1 MPLNVNVNTVQE
13 QTGAQVV
20 TRSPTD
26 IMVENEYNRINKKKQ
41 SIDEEYDTQKR
52 LLAFNNSFGER
63 YSYYISMMYVVIIA
77 LVIFIGL
84 SILGSV
90 FLIPSIIIDTLAVIL
105 ICGTGA
111 ILFSYYN
118 VIRNRNNINFQ
129 ELDLSPPTDIS
140 KSNDLSQKLG
150 IDKMDLVNSKVDI
163 SCTNGECCDVGTYWD
178 NDKKK
183 CEKNVNAFTTM
194 EMTENF
200 TVMPNSAY
208 EFSNYSNY

>member
-1 MPLNVNVNTVQE
+1 MPLNANVNTVAPQSNV
-13 QTGAQVV
+13 QFV
-20 TRSPTD
+20 TRPPID

-105 ICGTGA
+105 ICVTGA

-163 SCTNGECCDVGTYWD
+163 SCTNGECCDVGTRWD

-183 CEKNVNAFTTM
+183 CEKVVDPFTTV

-200 TVMPNSAY
+200 EVMPNSAY